1 MSQQHV
7 MSHRSGPSWL
17 PQPKNL
23 DLTRKNRILT
33 FLGDVRKLVVDFSH
47 VKALLFGKF
56 SILFF
61 VANFSAGRVRSERK
75 GLALPQVLRNRLL
88 LNFRFGGRNI

>member
-47 VKALLFGKF
+47 VKALLFGKIF
-56 SILFF
+56 DSFF
-61 VANFSAGRVRSERK
+61 RCKF
-75 GLALPQVLRNRLL
+75 L
-88 LNFRFGGRNI
+88 GG